1 MNIDQIRARF
11 PATRHWT
18 YLNHAG
24 VSPISTNVRDAMGAF
39 INDVTE
45 HGSGRA
51 RKWAETCMEARRLT
65 AQLIHAEPSEIAF
78 VKNTSE
84 GLSFVA
90 NGMDWRPGDNVV
102 TANRE
107 FPANVYPWLNLRDR
121 GVETRFVEEKEG
133 RIFSEDIERAIDAR
147 TRVVSLSTVEFASG
161 FRNDVEAIGALCA
174 ERNVLFVVDMIQ
186 SLGALTLDVKRC
198 KIGAA
203 SAGAHK
209 WLSGPEGIGIFYC
222 AKAAMEQIK
231 VTEAGWANVT
241 DAHAFLSY
249 DLTFRPDAQRF
260 ECGSLAP
267 VLVYGLK
274 AALDLIAEVG
284 IQAIEERVLMLTDRL
299 CERVKEKRGY
309 RVFSSRRAREKSGIV
324 IIVSEHYD
332 SQTLHKA
339 LLEKRILTAPRGGG
353 VRVSPHYYNT
363 EEELDRVIEALP

>member
-1 MNIDQIRARF
+1 MDIDQIRARF

-24 VSPISTNVRDAMGAF
+24 ISPISTNVRDAMGAF

-45 HGSGRA
+45 HGSGHA
-51 RKWAETCMEARRLT
+51 RKWAETCAEARRSA
-65 AQLIHAEPSEIAF
+65 AQLIHAEPDEIAF

-90 NGMDWRPGDNVV
+90 NGMDWQSGDNVV

-107 FPANVYPWLNLRDR
+107 FPANVYPWLNLRGR

-161 FRNDVEAIGALCA
+161 FRNDLDAIGALCD

-186 SLGALTLDVKRC
+186 TLGALTLDVKRSQ
-198 KIGAA
+198 IGAA

-209 WLSGPEGIGIFYC
+209 WLSGPGGIGIFYC
-222 AKAAMEQIK
+222 AKETMERIK
-231 VTEAGWANVT
+231 VTEVGWANVT
-241 DAHAFLSY
+241 NAHEFLSY

-284 IQAIEERVLMLTDRL
+284 IHAIEKRVLMLTDRL

-309 RVFSSRRAREKSGIV
+309 QEK
-324 IIVSEHYD
+324 
-332 SQTLHKA
+332 T
-339 LLEKRILTAPRGGG
+339 P
-353 VRVSPHYYNT
+353 P
-363 EEELDRVIEALP
+363 